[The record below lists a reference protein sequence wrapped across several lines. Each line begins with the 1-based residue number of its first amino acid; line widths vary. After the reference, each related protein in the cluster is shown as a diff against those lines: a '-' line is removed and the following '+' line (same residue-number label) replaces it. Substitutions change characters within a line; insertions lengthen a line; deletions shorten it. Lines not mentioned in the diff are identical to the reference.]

1 MQTVD
6 ILAIMILGIF
16 IFFLIDRKMGWGIT
30 KKLSF

>member
-6 ILAIMILGIF
+6 ILALMVLGIF
-16 IFFLIDRKMGWGIT
+16 LFHYIDRKMDWGIT